1 MSVTEI
7 EFQARG
13 AEDAPVQAIEGRSQ
27 WRLTWHRL
35 RGDKVAVASAVVIV
49 VIAGFAIAAPAFVA
63 LTGHGPT
70 QQFPNTGISAT
81 GVPVGPGGQFWLG
94 ADELGRDLFVR
105 ILYGARISLF
115 VGVVTTAIGTVAGVS
130 IGLIAGYYGGW
141 IDTVLSRLT
150 DAVLA
155 FPYVI
160 LGLSLAVVLGPS
172 LPVVIGVI
180 SFFAWAGIARVVRGQ
195 TLSLK
200 EKEYIEAARSVGAG
214 PWRIMFIDIMPNLL
228 GPVLVLATLAIPTAI
243 VFEATLS
250 FLGLGVQP
258 PTPSWGNLLAG
269 AQTYYSVAWWYL
281 VFPALAL
288 LITTLA
294 FNLLGDGIR
303 DALDPRTERVFAG
316 RRRRRRGRR
325 RSAGVTAPDT
335 EPAQAA
341 GYVPLGAVA
350 VGAAGDGEEAPGG
363 PLPPDTVAVERVPAA
378 PGHVPAPAAASAAA
392 PTPRT
397 APSADPS
404 AAAPTPQGAVGAPA
418 GPAAPEPDRAPG
430 DGVARPAAQWLTLLT
445 YLIRRTAAGIVV
457 LWVVSL
463 GAFLLFFTR
472 PALSVAR
479 QMAGKEPTAAQ
490 LQQITRQLGLDQ
502 PIVVQYWHFLVRL
515 LHGNLGYSYANGESV
530 NTILAQDLPR
540 TASVVVGGVLLWLV
554 VGLGVGII
562 SATRPRSLFDRAST
576 VGVLVGL
583 SLPTFVLGQLLLW
596 GVFLQLNK
604 RGFTWIQ
611 DGYMGPTQSITGW
624 VGHMILPWIALATVS
639 AAVYSRLSRGSLLDT
654 LSEDYIR
661 TARSKGLSERRVVF
675 RHGLRS
681 ALTPVVSQLGI
692 DVGTLLGGVVVIET
706 VFGIGGI
713 GSDSVAAIDQG
724 NLPVIIG
731 FVLVAAVFVV
741 VANLI
746 VDFCYTLLDP
756 RVRIK

>member
-27 WRLTWHRL
+27 WRLTWQRL

-49 VIAGFAIAAPAFVA
+49 IMAGLAIAAPAFAA
-63 LTGHGPT
+63 LTGHGAT

-81 GVPVGPGGQFWLG
+81 GVPVGPGRQFWLG
-94 ADELGRDLFVR
+94 ADELGRDLFIR

-115 VGVVTTAIGTVAGVS
+115 VGVLTTVIGTVLGVAV
-130 IGLIAGYYGGW
+130 GMMAGYYGGW

-150 DAVLA
+150 DSVLA
-155 FPYVI
+155 FPYII
-160 LGLSLAVVLGPS
+160 LGLALAGVLGPS

-180 SFFAWAGIARVVRGQ
+180 SFFAWSGIARVVRGQ
-195 TLSLK
+195 TLSVK
-200 EKEYIEAARSVGAG
+200 EKEYIEAARSVGAS
-214 PWRIMFIDIMPNLL
+214 PWRIMFIDILPNLL
-228 GPVLVLATLAIPTAI
+228 GPVLVLATLSIPAAII
-243 VFEATLS
+243 FEATLS

-303 DALDPRTERVFAG
+303 DALDPRTERVFAA
-316 RRRRRRGRR
+316 RRGRR
-325 RSAGVTAPDT
+325 RSVRDT
-335 EPAQAA
+335 PAAA
-341 GYVPLGAVA
+341 
-350 VGAAGDGEEAPGG
+350 
-363 PLPPDTVAVERVPAA
+363 RVPAA
-378 PGHVPAPAAASAAA
+378 DPGPVPAPAAPSAGPPAAPLAAA
-392 PTPRT
+392 PSPPGAAD
-397 APSADPS
+397 APS
-404 AAAPTPQGAVGAPA
+404 
-418 GPAAPEPDRAPG
+418 GPAAPEPGNAPDDRT
-430 DGVARPAAQWLTLLT
+430 ARPAPAQWLTLLT
-445 YLIRRTAAGIVV
+445 FLTRRTVAGIVV
-457 LWVVSL
+457 LWAVSL

-479 QMAGKEPTAAQ
+479 QMAGKEPTAAE

-502 PIVVQYWHFLVRL
+502 PIAVQYWHFLVRL

-530 NTILAQDLPR
+530 NSILAQDLPR
-540 TASVVVGGVLLWLV
+540 TASVVIGGVVLWLI

-562 SATRPRSLFDRAST
+562 SATRPRSLFDRGST
-576 VGVLVGL
+576 IGVLVGL

-604 RGFTWIQ
+604 HGFTWIQ
-611 DGYMGPTQSITGW
+611 DGYVGPTQSISGW
-624 VGHMILPWIALATVS
+624 AGTMILPWIALATVS
-639 AAVYSRLSRGSLLDT
+639 AAVYSRLSRGSLIDA

-661 TARSKGLSERRVVF
+661 TARAKGLSERRTVF

-681 ALTPVVSQLGI
+681 GLTPVVSQLGI
-692 DVGTLLGGVVVIET
+692 DVGVLLGGVVVIES